1 MSSYYH
7 MIDVSDKVS
16 TKRIAI
22 ARGKI
27 IVGEAVFNLIRNN
40 QMIKGDPLRLAEVA
54 AIMGAK
60 NTSALIPLCHPLGL
74 DKVEFM
80 TELVAEEFAVQ
91 VYCIAITSAKTGV
104 EMEAL
109 SGVSAGLLTIYDL
122 SKISEPSLTIGEI
135 QLMVKIGGKSG
146 VWFNP
151 QISSFPDWINDYIQ
165 KQPQIEGVK
174 FATITLSDR
183 ASNGIYEDKS
193 GKLLQ
198 QLLINA
204 QGVSIGY
211 ELIADE
217 KELLTSKINQL
228 LQQDKHLRP
237 QLIITSG
244 GTGVGQRDIAPETI
258 LALGG
263 REINGV
269 GELLR
274 LYGSK
279 FTPYSWSSR
288 SLASSIDGCIIIALP
303 GSSNAVREG
312 VECLLPI
319 LGHLVKMVAGGNHD

>member
-1 MSSYYH
+1 MKSYYH
-7 MIDVSDKVS
+7 MIDVSDKLA

-27 IVGEAVFNLIRNN
+27 YVGETVFNLIRDQ
-40 QMIKGDPLRLAEVA
+40 QMLKGDPLRLAEVA

-60 NTSALIPLCHPLGL
+60 NTSNLIPLCHPLGL
-74 DKVEFM
+74 DKVEFIS
-80 TELVAEEFAVQ
+80 ELVPSEFAVQ

-122 SKISEPSLTIGEI
+122 SKISEPSLTISDI
-135 QLMVKIGGKSG
+135 QLLVKIGGKSG

-151 QISSFPDWINDYIQ
+151 QVSNYPDWIAKYLPPA
-165 KQPQIEGVK
+165 PQLTGLK

-183 ASNGIYEDKS
+183 ASQGVYPDKS
-193 GKLLQ
+193 GSLLQ
-198 QLLINA
+198 ELLLTAGASNLA
-204 QGVSIGY
+204 Y
-211 ELIADE
+211 ELVADE
-217 KELLTSKINQL
+217 ATLLKAKLSELLGLKG
-228 LQQDKHLRP
+228 DKRP

-244 GTGVGQRDIAPETI
+244 GTGIASRDIAPETI
-258 LALGG
+258 LSLGG
-263 REINGV
+263 REIPGI

-279 FTPYSWSSR
+279 FTQFSWGSR
-288 SLASSIDGCIIIALP
+288 SLAVVVERCLVIALP

-312 VECLLPI
+312 VECLLP
-319 LGHLVKMVAGGNHD
+319 LLMHLVKMAEGANHD